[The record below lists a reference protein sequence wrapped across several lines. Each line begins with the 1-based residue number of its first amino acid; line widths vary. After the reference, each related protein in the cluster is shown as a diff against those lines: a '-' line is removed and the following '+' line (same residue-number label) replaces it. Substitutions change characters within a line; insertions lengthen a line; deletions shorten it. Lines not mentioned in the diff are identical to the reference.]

1 MSYKN
6 ELEIFI
12 KNCKNLK
19 LNVEENI
26 EFKFEALYSK
36 GNINKYESIM
46 DWYQFLRESNSA
58 EVQKIPLNECKGWR
72 NTGDEIFHESGEFF

>member
-36 GNINKYESIM
+36 GNINK
-46 DWYQFLRESNSA
+46 
-58 EVQKIPLNECKGWR
+58 
-72 NTGDEIFHESGEFF
+72 